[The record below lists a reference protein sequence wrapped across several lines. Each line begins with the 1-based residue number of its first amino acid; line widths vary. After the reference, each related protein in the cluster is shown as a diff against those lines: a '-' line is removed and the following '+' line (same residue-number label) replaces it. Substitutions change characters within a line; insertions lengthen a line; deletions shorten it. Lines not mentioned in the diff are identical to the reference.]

1 MLITGIAAGSD
12 GNQSNR
18 ALARRSTVSLYQLGF
33 ECERA
38 EPAQMVAREKVV
50 TF

>member
-18 ALARRSTVSLYQLGF
+18 ALARRSISLYQLGF